1 MVVGAAAASERHYVM
16 PQKELPTGIQRFL
29 DRVTYSCSEPGYV
42 HFRQDVL
49 RKWVGEVAEAHEN
62 GWELLREGAVAQL
75 GDQDA
80 DAIDRALAVLF
91 VVGNANDS
99 SAVEPL
105 LSHPSERIQKAA
117 RTCLFEIRRRPAE
130 A

>member
-1 MVVGAAAASERHYVM
+1 M
-16 PQKELPTGIQRFL
+16 PQSELPTGIRRLL

-42 HFRQDVL
+42 HFRQDLL
-49 RKWVGEVAEAHEN
+49 RKWVSEVAEAHEN

-75 GDQDA
+75 CDEDA
-80 DAIDRALAVLF
+80 DAVDRALAVLF
-91 VVGNANDS
+91 VVGNAVDAA
-99 SAVEPL
+99 AVEPL
-105 LSHPSERIQKAA
+105 LSRRDERVQKAA